1 MLRFHFFIVYP
12 ISTLIFNLTD
22 QFGDR
27 IVSKMANFWLFLR
40 VRFALL
46 LSACWAIDMRA
57 SMALKLAGL
66 DSVQGGSR
74 ARERMWTVVISS
86 KDEGSPH
93 YVMCACIFYTY
104 SMQEGREF
112 LYMVLCRQH
121 KHMCAGIIYHLKHC
135 AMHTRRMNTY
145 LINTDHAAI
154 KAYEIKIMHN
164 AIRH

>member
-1 MLRFHFFIVYP
+1 VQHREQSLTNTAGRDFKPPNVKFAWSILFFSLMLWFHFFTVYP
-12 ISTLIFNLTD
+12 ISTLIFNLTVE
-22 QFGDR
+22 FGDR

-46 LSACWAIDMRA
+46 LSACWAIDVRA

-93 YVMCACIFYTY
+93 ICDVRVY
-104 SMQEGREF
+104 F
-112 LYMVLCRQH
+112 LHLLD
-121 KHMCAGIIYHLKHC
+121 AGGERISLHGALPS
-135 AMHTRRMNTY
+135 T
-145 LINTDHAAI
+145 
-154 KAYEIKIMHN
+154 
-164 AIRH
+164 